1 MRFQPSAHSN
11 PTPTKTADDKTAT
24 TIKMLAG
31 GLIVVVGLVA
41 MMVVKPAK

>member
-1 MRFQPSAHSN
+1 MRFQPSTHSN
-11 PTPTKTADDKTAT
+11 PTPTKSTNDKAET

-41 MMVVKPAK
+41 MMVVKPNK